1 MFEQVGF
8 VAPRRARLAA
18 AVIGSGVALA
28 VGASVISVGWH
39 YPSDVIAGYLVA
51 TGWALAIFAALHQV
65 NLRHPSTNRWA
76 RTAIARA
83 SDRLATGGLAVV
95 AAAAGVLA
103 LIATASL
110 VLSDTSGAACFA
122 REHTAFVVVAGGIA
136 SSAVALPVALANVA
150 RRG

>member
-1 MFEQVGF
+1 MSSLHREVMLVLLGDITGGA
-8 VAPRRARLAA
+8 VAEGEKLPPLTELATQFGVSTG
-18 AVIGSGVALA
+18 VIRECQR
-28 VGASVISVGWH
+28 
-39 YPSDVIAGYLVA
+39 
-51 TGWALAIFAALHQV
+51 ALAIFAALHQV